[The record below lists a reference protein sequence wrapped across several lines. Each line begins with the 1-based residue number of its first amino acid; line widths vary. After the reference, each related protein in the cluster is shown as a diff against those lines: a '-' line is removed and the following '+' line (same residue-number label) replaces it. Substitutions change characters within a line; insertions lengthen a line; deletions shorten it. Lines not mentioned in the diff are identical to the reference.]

1 MATVEEVLAEERRH
15 VAMVDAWPF
24 EDSRN
29 TASITTRQVLDG
41 APVLLVTHDD
51 DDGSWQFLCGTTDD
65 PADARVV
72 GLGEMYK
79 RDPSLGEVA
88 DLPKAGGPGARR
100 RVGSGSEAPDD
111 LIGSVRF

>member
-1 MATVEEVLAEERRH
+1 
-15 VAMVDAWPF
+15 MVDAWPF

-72 GLGEMYK
+72 GLGQMYS

-88 DLPKAGGPGARR
+88 DLPEGWRAWRASSGGQWERSPR
-100 RVGSGSEAPDD
+100 
-111 LIGSVRF
+111 